1 MKICECRTRQP
12 LRLLQCLLPLHH
24 LLERRRIAGDAD
36 HRVVH
41 LDALDDGPQI
51 RIAEPTAP
59 VRMFS
64 RLGLALTAQDIASI
78 DAAAKD
84 AGVPGLG

>member
-12 LRLLQCLLPLHH
+12 LRLLQCLLLRHH
-24 LLERRRIAGDAD
+24 LLELCRIVGDAD

-41 LDALDDGPQI
+41 LDALDDGPKV
-51 RIAEPTAP
+51 RLAERTSP

-64 RLGLALTAQDIASI
+64 RLPLSAQDIASI

-84 AGVPGLG
+84 AGVPGLS